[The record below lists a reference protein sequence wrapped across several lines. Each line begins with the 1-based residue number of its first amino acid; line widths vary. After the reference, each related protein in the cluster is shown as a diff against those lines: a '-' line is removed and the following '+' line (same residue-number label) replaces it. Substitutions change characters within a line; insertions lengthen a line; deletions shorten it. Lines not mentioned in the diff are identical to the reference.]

1 MRLATLE
8 PGLLAAR
15 RRGSAGEHVV
25 DAQLRLLAE
34 LIPQMVWV
42 ARADG
47 ACEYVN
53 GRYCEYAGTTEE
65 EALSRG
71 WEALLHPDDAE
82 LCAGLWSAAVAS
94 GGAFEAEYRVRRS
107 DGSYRWI
114 LGRAEPLRD
123 EGGRVLRWIG
133 TATEVH
139 ERKLAREAL
148 AAGNE
153 MDGATS
159 GLMGDESG
167 ERPSMIRI
175 TRDAL
180 GLQQAEEALH
190 GPRLIAIARDTERR
204 LEESEERSWRA
215 VMASPFPTMIHADDG
230 QVISIND
237 AWTKKSG
244 YTLDQIPTLAAWLE
258 RAYGDRKDAMARA
271 VESAYEHLYAADGA
285 TTDSEY
291 TLMTADGQARTW
303 AFSSASL
310 GRDAQGRRVV
320 ISVAHDVTERN
331 QAIDALKEADQRKDE
346 FMAMLAHEL
355 RNPLGPVRNAVRIL
369 GLVGDEQ
376 PRVVQARAI
385 IERQVSHMARLLD
398 DMLDVSRVACGK
410 IALVK
415 DRCDLRQLVAQ
426 TAEDHRSTLEA
437 GGIELELSMPSEP
450 VWVMGDS
457 TRLSQVVTNVLHN
470 ANKFTN
476 PGGRVMVS
484 LAEAAGGWAEVRIRD
499 TGIGIEA
506 SMLERVFEPFS
517 QADRGLERNR
527 GGLGLGLALVKGF
540 VELHGG
546 AVSAASAG
554 PGEGAEVILRLPLL
568 EGAERVE
575 EPVAAVSANPRAL
588 RVLIIEDNADAA
600 ESTQTLLELSG
611 HEAAIAMSGS
621 AGLEAARSFHPDV
634 VLCDIG
640 LPGGMDG
647 YAVAR
652 ALREIPAPERRPELL
667 IALTGYG
674 QEEHQRRAREA
685 GFDVHLV
692 KPVDWSTLEEVLASF
707 ASRA

>member
-1 MRLATLE
+1 
-8 PGLLAAR
+8 
-15 RRGSAGEHVV
+15 
-25 DAQLRLLAE
+25 
-34 LIPQMVWV
+34 
-42 ARADG
+42 
-47 ACEYVN
+47 
-53 GRYCEYAGTTEE
+53 
-65 EALSRG
+65 
-71 WEALLHPDDAE
+71 
-82 LCAGLWSAAVAS
+82 
-94 GGAFEAEYRVRRS
+94 
-107 DGSYRWI
+107 
-114 LGRAEPLRD
+114 
-123 EGGRVLRWIG
+123 
-133 TATEVH
+133 
-139 ERKLAREAL
+139 
-148 AAGNE
+148 
-153 MDGATS
+153 
-159 GLMGDESG
+159 
-167 ERPSMIRI
+167 
-175 TRDAL
+175 
-180 GLQQAEEALH
+180 
-190 GPRLIAIARDTERR
+190 
-204 LEESEERSWRA
+204 
-215 VMASPFPTMIHADDG
+215 
-230 QVISIND
+230 
-237 AWTKKSG
+237 
-244 YTLDQIPTLAAWLE
+244 
-258 RAYGDRKDAMARA
+258 
-271 VESAYEHLYAADGA
+271 
-285 TTDSEY
+285 
-291 TLMTADGQARTW
+291 
-303 AFSSASL
+303 
-310 GRDAQGRRVV
+310 
-320 ISVAHDVTERN
+320 
-331 QAIDALKEADQRKDE
+331 
-346 FMAMLAHEL
+346 
-355 RNPLGPVRNAVRIL
+355 
-369 GLVGDEQ
+369 VGDEQ

-398 DMLDVSRVACGK
+398 DLLDVSRVACGK

-457 TRLSQVVTNVLHN
+457 TRLSQAVTNVLHN
-470 ANKFTN
+470 ANKFTSA
-476 PGGRVMVS
+476 GGRVTVS

-517 QADRGLERNR
+517 QADRGLERSR

-554 PGEGAEVILRLPLL
+554 PGEGAEVLLRLPLL
-568 EGAERVE
+568 EGVERVE
-575 EPVAAVSANPRAL
+575 EPFAAVRANPRAL
-588 RVLIIEDNADAA
+588 RVLIIEDNPDAA

-674 QEEHQRRAREA
+674 QEEDQRRAREA

-707 ASRA
+707 ASRT